1 MFEVVHRHNK
11 TWFSQFPSQPGYNQK
26 YASGLQQGL
35 NDEVAP
41 VVSQAEAL
49 VLQQPTERAFD
60 RPEVSAQARA
70 MRPSALVDERLDL
83 AGMAELTVPFG
94 IITFVGIDRA
104 NARHDAQGGKEQPLE
119 GW

>member
-1 MFEVVHRHNK
+1 METRHLTLHRRGPATRAK
-11 TWFSQFPSQPGYNQK
+11 TSATISQRNRM
-26 YASGLQQGL
+26 L

-60 RPEVSAQARA
+60 RPAVSAQPGA
-70 MRPSALVDERLDL
+70 MRASALVDERLDL

-94 IITFVGIDRA
+94 IITLC
-104 NARHDAQGGKEQPLE
+104 RHRPCECAP
-119 GW
+119 